1 MLVSDILWSARE
13 DYLDDTVLPYLW
25 KDETLLRHLNT
36 VLNEW
41 CKETGCL
48 RDWTTAAICKTL
60 ILANKHTYPMDERI
74 TEIHK
79 GYLDHGSP
87 LVLPKDDEWLD
98 VNIPTWRRDVGTVIF
113 LLPDYGKGYFR
124 TIRYPA
130 SSLGYW
136 SGALVF
142 NATYQTI
149 THTIGSTETNFSLLL
164 KITDQVVISGTNLN
178 GTSVVPKV
186 FTVASVSTS
195 SFTVNETL
203 ADETAS
209 AGIIQ
214 KVIDTLWLTVSRL
227 PLNQLT
233 IGGVDTE
240 SPEIRSDYHPYLI
253 HGICREAWGKQ
264 DSQTFDKEKSREQR
278 GLFEGAKRKARAE
291 RDWLRYSEKT
301 MKPHPGAL

>member
-1 MLVSDILWSARE
+1 MLVSEILWSARE
-13 DYLDDTVLPYLW
+13 DYLDDIVLPYLW
-25 KDETLLRHLNT
+25 KDETLLKHLNT

-41 CKETGCL
+41 CRETGCL
-48 RDWTTAAICKTL
+48 RDWTTAEICKTL
-60 ILANKHTYPMDERI
+60 ILANQHTYPMDQRI

-98 VNIPTWRRDVGTVIF
+98 VNIPTWRRDVGTVIY

-136 SGALVF
+136 SGTFVF
-142 NATYQTI
+142 NGTFQTI
-149 THTIGSTETNFSLLL
+149 THTIGATEGNFSDLL
-164 KITDQVVISGTNLN
+164 KVTDQVVISGTTLN
-178 GTSVVPKV
+178 GTTAVPKT
-186 FTVASVSTS
+186 FTVASVSTNPI
-195 SFTVNETL
+195 TVSEIVV
-203 ADETAS
+203 DETAS

-227 PLNQLT
+227 PLLPLT
-233 IGGVDTE
+233 SDTQ

-278 GLFEGAKRKARAE
+278 GLFEEAKRKARAE

-301 MKPHPGAL
+301 MRPHPGAL